1 MATPPFQCL
10 GQRLWS
16 YPDSSLFLT
25 SYLVHQQIILG
36 LLSNYIP
43 NMITSCSI
51 LCQHPGPSRYPH
63 FQITAIALT
72 GLLVL
77 PLLLHQYPPV
87 SLTNPLSTQQLVYFF
102 FLMLVRS
109 YTTLLK
115 AFLIYCVP
123 SHSTPAILLSLLFLE
138 PLRYIP
144 VIGPL

>member
-102 FLMLVRS
+102 FFNVSQIIYNLTQSLPH
-109 YTTLLK
+109 LLCPQSLHSCHT
-115 AFLIYCVP
+115 AFLAF
-123 SHSTPAILLSLLFLE
+123 S
-138 PLRYIP
+138 
-144 VIGPL
+144 